1 MAVIAAGRLQTSF
14 GLRRHLALSS
24 FWFGGNY
31 HWGPILPIL
40 LPYQILHLVPK
51 EQQGSSLGLML
62 GFGSFF
68 AMVVPPIV
76 GYWSDRIHSRYGRRR
91 PIMVAGTAV
100 NVIGLVLMFLAPS
113 YVLLLLAYLVVQ
125 ISNNAAGAA
134 FNAVVPDVVP
144 PAEFGRQSGILGGM
158 VQLGIVASLA
168 TYIGLS
174 LLGIPL
180 ATYIAICV
188 VLVGTLIPT
197 LWAARGEGLTPVE
210 AEPAQPPLQALKQF
224 LSPLWSGDFGWVIF
238 TRMMVS
244 GGIWCVLPFLQFFFS
259 DVSHIAHPDRFTSYW
274 ELTLLLAATP
284 FGIAGGWISDRYGR
298 KIFVYASGACQ
309 SLAVVLFIVFFPSQ
323 ILLLFAIGILFGV
336 GYGLYYAVDWALA
349 CDTLPDPKHAAKD
362 MGLFHVAYT
371 FPQIVLPSALGFV
384 LDAFNRNSPNSGFRI
399 VFAFAIVFFVLGT
412 VLVSRIKSVR

>member
-1 MAVIAAGRLQTSF
+1 MGTSCTSVRTCLNDRF
-14 GLRRHLALSS
+14 I
-24 FWFGGNY
+24 GGGY
-31 HWGPILPIL
+31 R
-40 LPYQILHLVPK
+40 
-51 EQQGSSLGLML
+51 
-62 GFGSFF
+62 
-68 AMVVPPIV
+68 VPPLT
-76 GYWSDRIHSRYGRRR
+76 GLEQGLNLRPTLDGRSRRR
-91 PIMVAGTAV
+91 TP
-100 NVIGLVLMFLAPS
+100 
-113 YVLLLLAYLVVQ
+113 
-125 ISNNAAGAA
+125 
-134 FNAVVPDVVP
+134 PDRLRP

-174 LLGIPL
+174 LLGVPL
-180 ATYIAICV
+180 TTYLAICV
-188 VLVGTLIPT
+188 VLVATLIPT

-210 AEPAQPPLQALKQF
+210 REPAVPTVQALKNF

-259 DVSHIAHPDRFTSYW
+259 DVSHIANADRFTSYW

-284 FGIAGGWISDRYGR
+284 FGLVGGWISDRYGR

-371 FPQIVLPSALGFV
+371 FPQIVLPSILGFV
-384 LDAFNRNSPNSGFRI
+384 LDAFNRNAPNSGFRV
-399 VFAFAIVFFVLGT
+399 VFAFAIVFFLLGT
-412 VLVSRIKSVR
+412 ILVSRIKSVR

>member
-1 MAVIAAGRLQTSF
+1 MAALAAGRLQTAF
-14 GLRRHLALSS
+14 GLRRHLALSA

-40 LPYQILHLVPK
+40 LPFQILHLVSK
-51 EQQGSSLGLML
+51 NQQGSALGLML

-76 GYWSDRIHSRYGRRR
+76 GYWSDRIHSPYGRRR
-91 PIMVAGTAV
+91 PIMVIGTAV

-174 LLGIPL
+174 LLGVPL
-180 ATYIAICV
+180 TTYLAICV
-188 VLVGTLIPT
+188 VLVATLIPT

-210 AEPAQPPLQALKQF
+210 REPAVPTVQALKNF

-259 DVSHIAHPDRFTSYW
+259 DVSHIANADRFTSYW

-284 FGIAGGWISDRYGR
+284 FGLVGGWISDRYGR

-371 FPQIVLPSALGFV
+371 FPQIVLPSILGFV
-384 LDAFNRNSPNSGFRI
+384 LDAFNRNAPNSGFRV
-399 VFAFAIVFFVLGT
+399 VFAFAIVFFLLGT
-412 VLVSRIKSVR
+412 ILVSRIRSVR